1 MESLSS
7 ITVLGPPSY
16 RNISPQ
22 ARLANMLLSKASPGF
37 KFNLNRATLYF
48 FFSENIHEVPPVVGE
63 KPRIVLAAFFGMSP
77 DDEEIFVW
85 S

>member
-1 MESLSS
+1 MD
-7 ITVLGPPSY
+7 PPPY

-22 ARLANMLLSKASPGF
+22 ARLANMLLNKASPGL
-37 KFNLNRATLYF
+37 KFNLNPAIFTF